1 VTTAVIDFETRGVV
15 NLETAGVSRYA
26 RDRLTEVLCVGYAV
40 GNKPARIWNV
50 GDPLPED
57 LFAAE
62 EFAAHNMAFERA
74 IWTHKLT
81 PLHGF
86 PPIPPLSRQ
95 RCTMAMGLAAAL
107 PGELAKLAI
116 ALDLPFKKDAEG
128 YRLMRRMSRQ
138 RRPRKGEDPNE
149 IYFEDGPEER
159 KRLGVYCM
167 NDVET
172 ERAANRRLPPLSPD
186 EQALWELDAI
196 INARGFFC
204 DVPLTIAARDLS
216 RAEQK
221 SVDAKIAEITGGE
234 ITSISQIERIKA
246 FTLQH
251 DTQSRR

>member
-1 VTTAVIDFETRGVV
+1 MTTAVIDFETRGVV

-26 RDRLTEVLCVGYAV
+26 RDQLTEVLCVGYAV

-57 LFAAE
+57 LFAAD
-62 EFAAHNMAFERA
+62 EFGAHNMAFERA

-128 YRLMRRMSRQ
+128 YRLRS
-138 RRPRKGEDPNE
+138 NS
-149 IYFEDGPEER
+149 
-159 KRLGVYCM
+159 
-167 NDVET
+167 
-172 ERAANRRLPPLSPD
+172 AAS
-186 EQALWELDAI
+186 
-196 INARGFFC
+196 
-204 DVPLTIAARDLS
+204 VPST
-216 RAEQK
+216 
-221 SVDAKIAEITGGE
+221 
-234 ITSISQIERIKA
+234 
-246 FTLQH
+246 
-251 DTQSRR
+251 